1 MENGYEILRFI
12 EHGAHCRQSLDWME
26 GTLLAYYL
34 REHPQLDKELLFGWF
49 RQLGNAL
56 DQYQRCRKGQNYR
69 YLNPYSILVTEE
81 GQLFLLN
88 LEAPENGFVMKKM
101 QQKAVRN
108 HFVRPM
114 FTRTAQEMRL
124 ADLFG
129 LGRTMQFIL
138 ACTQTEPPLTRRE
151 ERKMERIIEKC
162 AGERKKKYEE
172 IRQVLKDLPAV
183 SDRREQFRI
192 PRTWMLGGG
201 AVVAAAVFA
210 GYAVSALFIGEAE
223 SMSPAAAQRE
233 DVTEVTVAD
242 EQEADE
248 NDGGTPAA
256 GTSKIVAA
264 ETEQTEESAREDCLE
279 EAGEI
284 LRSYLLE
291 NTTEGNQSAL
301 LFGKEL
307 ELEAVRCLAAAY
319 EREEMT
325 EEAICAYGRLLE
337 IEDRSEMIESAG
349 IRKMKLEAAQG
360 QYAKALLTGETVQ
373 EKTGGSEE
381 AERLMEE
388 YRTAGETEADAVEKT
403 EE

>member
-12 EHGAHCRQSLDWME
+12 EHGAHCRQSLDWMD
-26 GTLLAYYL
+26 GALLAYYL
-34 REHPQLDKELLFGWF
+34 REHPRLDKKLIFGWF
-49 RQLGNAL
+49 RQLGSAL

-108 HFVRPM
+108 HFVKPM
-114 FTRTAQEMRL
+114 FARNAREMRS

-129 LGRTMQFIL
+129 LGKTMQFIL
-138 ACTQTEPPLTRRE
+138 AYTQAEPPLTRRE

-172 IRQVLKDLPAV
+172 IRQILKDLPPV
-183 SDRREQFRI
+183 SDYSEQFRI
-192 PRTWMLGGG
+192 PRKWMLAGG
-201 AVVAAAVFA
+201 AVVAATVIA
-210 GYAVSALFIGEAE
+210 GYAVSALFIREE
-223 SMSPAAAQRE
+223 SMALDTARGKDVSQVTAAVEQK
-233 DVTEVTVAD
+233 AD
-242 EQEADE
+242 KNNA
-248 NDGGTPAA
+248 GTPAA
-256 GTSKIVAA
+256 GSSQIVEA
-264 ETEQTEESAREDCLE
+264 ETGKPEETSPEICLKD
-279 EAGEI
+279 AGEI
-284 LRSYLLE
+284 LKSYLLE
-291 NTTEGNQSAL
+291 NTTEGNQAVL
-301 LFGKEL
+301 LFGQEL
-307 ELEAVRCLAAAY
+307 ELEAVRCLASVY
-319 EREEMT
+319 EREEMI

-349 IRKMKLEAAQG
+349 IRKMKLEAGQG
-360 QYAKALLTGETVQ
+360 QYAKALLTGEAVQ

-381 AERLMEE
+381 TERLMEE
-388 YRTAGETEADAVEKT
+388 YRTAEETEADTDEKS